1 MITPEYQRRMF
12 AATYNWAEAQRREI
26 GVAHKHRNIHEH
38 TGDLEWSQGEEGLRV
53 RLPAQ
58 RPAEHALALEVRGEG
73 LKPAPLPKQDTAIR
87 PDPDGSIRLEPGAA
101 ALHGS
106 KLRIE
111 RRHDHDYLGAWNSAD
126 EWASWALGVPAKAT
140 YEVSVV
146 CSTPIRDTDFI
157 VEIAG
162 HRLRGTAKKTAG
174 WYEYRTVTVGRV
186 ELSPGAGIQLA
197 IRAADPSA
205 WKAINVRGIRLDDV
219 N

>member
-1 MITPEYQRRMF
+1 MRSL
-12 AATYNWAEAQRREI
+12 AS
-26 GVAHKHRNIHEH
+26 VAGKVARVRLLGHA
-38 TGDLEWSQGEEGLRV
+38 GDLEWSQGEEGLLV
-53 RLPAQ
+53 RMPAQ

-73 LKPAPLPKQDTAIR
+73 LEPAPLPEQDPAIR

-101 ALHGS
+101 ELHGS

-111 RRHDHDYLGAWNSAD
+111 RRHDHDYIAAWDRAE
-126 EWASWALGVPAKAT
+126 EWASWALVVPAKAT

-157 VEIAG
+157 VEIG
-162 HRLRGTAKKTAG
+162 GQRLRGVAKKTAG
-174 WYEYRTVTVGRV
+174 WYEYRTVTVGRI
-186 ELSPGAGIQLA
+186 ELAPGAGIRLA